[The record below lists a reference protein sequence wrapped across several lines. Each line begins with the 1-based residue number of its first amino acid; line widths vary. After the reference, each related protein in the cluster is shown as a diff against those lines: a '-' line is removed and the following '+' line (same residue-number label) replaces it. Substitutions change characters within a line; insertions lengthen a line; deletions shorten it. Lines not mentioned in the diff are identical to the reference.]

1 MIMRDWR
8 SRLAEKEA
16 EQKEEA
22 KEEGAE
28 EEQEKRRKEEEE
40 GTTLNHRNCN
50 KHRKLNANVD
60 GAPFNAETPV
70 AKKELHNT
78 HEVLVVFTA
87 CINVTRFAV
96 PSACLS
102 RSLVR
107 FD

>member
-1 MIMRDWR
+1 MIMSDWR

-28 EEQEKRRKEEEE
+28 EEQKKRRKEEEE
-40 GTTLNHRNCN
+40 GTTLDHRNCN

-87 CINVTRFAV
+87 CINVTRFCSPISMFFKIV
-96 PSACLS
+96 GT
-102 RSLVR
+102 
-107 FD
+107 F